1 MKKTLKKLQVMLTL
15 SSLFDF
21 LCVCAW
27 AACVYLLPDFNY
39 YDIIA
44 IVFMVLTIVYY
55 TVLVSSYVMKIGGF
69 KNTTDLSI
77 AKILAD
83 DALECYM
90 FGEIGTLIFDKDR
103 KIIWENDYLQKI
115 GIKFIE
121 HSLSEISPQLDDMV
135 DHYGDDSPVNIRYDN
150 KIFSV
155 KLIKETNMFIFK
167 NITESENEKKIFS
180 DEALVAGFLQID
192 NYIDLASSMDEN
204 SFAMKISDLQR
215 ILIDYAN
222 SHRFYISALKND
234 MFFLLGNKKDF
245 DLMANDNFRIVDIV
259 REEFDG
265 FTISIGFSNGY
276 PGIPVLVQEARES
289 LDVALSRG
297 GDQVVISPYNENLIY
312 IGGKSES
319 KQSFSRTK
327 IRILS
332 QSFATTIKSAGNV
345 LISGHYMADFDAIGS
360 CLGVLKICEALNV
373 PAKILYDSSNVE
385 NNCKHAFAKTFSPS
399 QIADITV
406 GYNEAAALIGPK
418 TLLVAVDVNSPDR
431 LIFPNFIYDDENI
444 NVAIVDHHRPGTLS
458 FKNIVFNGIDSSASS
473 ACELIAEYIAT
484 SKYKIKLTPDE
495 ATFML
500 AGTTLDTD
508 HFRNKVSSATFDAMI
523 VLKGYGANSLKADE
537 FLKEDY
543 EQYALKIKFMNNI
556 ETPYT
561 GIIIAQ
567 DPDQDEMVDRSILA
581 IVSQESMSIAGIDAA
596 FTVGRISETEVGISA
611 RSNASFNV
619 ELIMRKMGGG
629 GHFAAAATTVL
640 TTSTSEVVE
649 KLKGVLDDYAS
660 MARTKSKTDY
670 KSQTVTDLKVK

>member
-1 MKKTLKKLQVMLTL
+1 MKKTLRNLQLMLTL

-21 LCVCAW
+21 LCICAW
-27 AACVYLLPDFNY
+27 SVCLYLIPDFKY

-44 IVFMVLTIVYY
+44 IIFMVLTIVYY
-55 TVLVSSYVMKIGGF
+55 TIFVSAYVVKISGF
-69 KNTTDLSI
+69 KNTTDLSV

-90 FGEIGTLIFDKDR
+90 FGEIGTLIFDKER

-121 HSLSEISPQLDDMV
+121 HYLGEISPKLDEMV
-135 DHYGDDSPVNIRYDN
+135 DHYGDDTPAKIKYDN
-150 KIFSV
+150 KTFSV

-167 NITESENEKKIFS
+167 NITESENEKKIFA

-192 NYIDLASSMDEN
+192 NYLDLASQMDES
-204 SFAMKISDLQR
+204 SFAVKVSDLQR

-222 SHRFYISALKND
+222 SHRFYISNLKND
-234 MFFLLGNKKDF
+234 TFFLLGTKRDF
-245 DLMANDNFRIVDIV
+245 ELMRADNFRIVDIV
-259 REEFDG
+259 RDEFEG

-312 IGGKSES
+312 VGGRTES
-319 KQSFSRTK
+319 KQNFSRTK

-332 QSFATTIKSAGNV
+332 QSFATTIKSASNV
-345 LISGHYMADFDAIGS
+345 LIAGHYMADFDAIGS
-360 CLGVLKICEALNV
+360 CLGVLKICEALNI
-373 PAKILYDSSNVE
+373 PAKILYNSSNVE

-399 QIADITV
+399 QIAEMTAD
-406 GYNEAAALIGPK
+406 YNEAAALIGPK
-418 TLLVAVDVNSPDR
+418 TLLITVDVNSPDR

-508 HFRNKVSSATFDAMI
+508 HFRNKVGTATFDAMI
-523 VLKGYGANSLKADE
+523 VLKNFGANSLKADE

-561 GIIIAQ
+561 GIIIAM
-567 DPDQDEMVDRSILA
+567 DPDEQEMVDRSILA

-629 GHFAAAATTVL
+629 GHFAAAATTIV
-640 TTSTSEVVE
+640 TDSPSEVVE
-649 KLKGVLDDYAS
+649 KLKAVLDDYAA
-660 MARTKSKTDY
+660 MARTKTKSDTR
-670 KSQTVTDLKVK
+670 SQTITDMKVK